1 MFEIDLKRLVLQL
14 LPTFYRQPLIFG
26 LLRAA
31 LVGLQAVYDQFTE
44 ARAAHI
50 YRLTHN
56 GQVCYLRAVLND
68 TFKSPTGVK
77 FDIQTIE
84 RDGDWLYAVT
94 EAGKRITL
102 ASPEDRYNDK
112 GEYQDDHT
120 AVPVLTNEEKLT
132 AQQNYFLVA
141 VPSDLYN
148 ASLTEIAALV
158 DKYKLVSKRAIYT
171 PIS

>member
-1 MFEIDLKRLVLQL
+1 MFEIDFKRLVLQL

-31 LVGLQAVYDQFTE
+31 LVGLQTIYDQFTE

-68 TFKSPTGVK
+68 AFKSSTGEK
-77 FDIQTIE
+77 IDIRTIE
-84 RDGDWLYAVT
+84 RDGEWLYAVT
-94 EAGKRITL
+94 EAGAHITL
-102 ASPEDRYNDK
+102 AAPEDRYNDK

-132 AQQNYFLVA
+132 EQQNSFLVV
-141 VPSDLYN
+141 VPSDLYST
-148 ASLTEIAALV
+148 SLTEIAALV
-158 DKYKLVSKRAIYT
+158 DKYKLISKRAMYM